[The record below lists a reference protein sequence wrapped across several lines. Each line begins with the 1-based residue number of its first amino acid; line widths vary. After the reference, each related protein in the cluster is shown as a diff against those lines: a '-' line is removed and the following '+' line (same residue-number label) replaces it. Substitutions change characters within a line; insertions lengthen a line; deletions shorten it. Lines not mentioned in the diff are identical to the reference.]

1 MRMRSRYGI
10 RRPGWYHKVLRDG
23 PFSIPLLIQIW
34 WMEKRVEE
42 SQFEPDLVWHLSW
55 CRTAT
60 CEFQQGTSFISLETV
75 HTHTHTHTHTP
86 DQRPGCFFQKLVARM
101 DQPVVPIASGTKSNR
116 HLPCYK
122 ANNVTVKI
130 DSSTWWGPA
139 PLYPCSPTS
148 WGGSWEQLEEQLGRR
163 SIRLLAEILPHVAL
177 SMFLQVFNGQSS

>member
-1 MRMRSRYGI
+1 MNGKTSWGKSVWAGFGLTSKLMSHSNMWVSTRYKL
-10 RRPGWYHKVLRDG
+10 Y
-23 PFSIPLLIQIW
+23 FSWDCP
-34 WMEKRVEE
+34 
-42 SQFEPDLVWHLSW
+42 
-55 CRTAT
+55 
-60 CEFQQGTSFISLETV
+60 
-75 HTHTHTHTHTP
+75 HTHTHT
-86 DQRPGCFFQKLVARM
+86 RPKAGLFFEKLVARM

-122 ANNVTVKI
+122 ANNVTVKK